1 MGADPDRIRFDRRM
15 EMPPDRRPLG
25 QNRPTGWRQSQQSGA
40 PVRQIGRRLDEATT
54 LQRLEIGSQGRPV
67 HRQQR
72 RHAAEVRW
80 FRPIEHMRT
89 ENCPLV
95 IPTGFSTTSKR
106 RASVCAA
113 LCVCRHRQ
121 AFTHHKGGFEG
132 KVGRSVHLKA

>member
-80 FRPIEHMRT
+80 FRPIERHEDRELLAGDTDRLQHDIETACERMRR
-89 ENCPLV
+89 PL
-95 IPTGFSTTSKR
+95 R
-106 RASVCAA
+106 M
-113 LCVCRHRQ
+113 Q
-121 AFTHHKGGFEG
+121 AQVGVTHQKGGFEG
-132 KVGRSVHLKA
+132 KVGRSVHLKG